1 MFRTGR
7 CLRCI
12 GYFVCGLVLA
22 GGILGTQVSD
32 AATYYVATN
41 GGDSYPGTEAQPWK
55 TLQKAA
61 ASVQAGDTVRIRA
74 GDYFVGTTWKVNRAG
89 TPENPITYRAYG
101 DGEVRITN
109 STILPS
115 GSWAHLKDRIY
126 FMQTTLPASSVFQNG
141 IPLHQPGD
149 RARIKSMDAM
159 IPNSFYISGSML
171 YVWLDDGSDPKN
183 SVMRVSPGHV
193 VSLYDS
199 HYTVFDGLTVE
210 YGDNGFKDQ
219 GKATHHITYRNNTVR
234 SMRSQGIQPTPANA
248 VIEYNLFQKIGVN
261 KFTHGIYTS
270 KPGIIIRHNVFEEI
284 AGAGIHLYAGSTLGG
299 GNYQVYGNVFRK
311 PRMMTFPT
319 SGNRYST
326 DVVAWEEGGNR
337 IYNNVF
343 YGEGKRRGIS
353 LNSPNNLVYHN
364 TFVGSANPLQFYAG
378 KPGNRIFNNI
388 FKNTNSSGFLTWPAD
403 AGSQTLD
410 YNIYFNTS
418 GTPRWQK
425 NGATYTDFSAYQAAA
440 GETHS
445 LYGDPQLVAADNF
458 HLQAGS
464 VAINAGTSLSEVS
477 QDFECTPRPQGSA
490 WDIGADELGPPGS
503 NCSAPLNSGAGAG
516 ALLPAPK
523 TPRTPTKPRSH

>member
-1 MFRTGR
+1 MLSFGR
-7 CLRCI
+7 YLQYAS
-12 GYFVCGLVLA
+12 YFICGLALA
-22 GGILGTQVSD
+22 GGVLGTQVSD
-32 AATYYVATN
+32 AATYYVVTN
-41 GGDSYPGTEAQPWK
+41 GSDSSPGTEAQPWK

-115 GSWAHLKDRIY
+115 GSWTRLKDRIY
-126 FMQTTLPASSVFQNG
+126 STQITSSALSVFQNS

-149 RARIKSMDAM
+149 PARINSVGDM
-159 IPNSFYISGSML
+159 IPNSFYISGTTL
-171 YVWLDDGSDPKN
+171 YVWLEDGSDPKN

-199 HYTVFDGLTVE
+199 HYTIFDGLTVE
-210 YGDNGFKDQ
+210 YGFNGFKDQ
-219 GKATHHITYRNNTVR
+219 GKATHHITYRHNTIR
-234 SMRSQGIQPTPANA
+234 SIRSQGIQPTPANA

-284 AGAGIHLYAGSTLGG
+284 TGAGIHLYSGKTLGG
-299 GNYQVYGNVFRK
+299 GNYQIYSNVFRK

-319 SGNRYST
+319 SGNRYYT
-326 DVVAWEEGGNR
+326 DVIAWEEGSNR

-353 LNSPNNLVYHN
+353 LNSPNNQVYNN
-364 TFVGSANPLQFYAG
+364 TFVGSVDPIQFHAG
-378 KPGNRIFNNI
+378 KAGNQIFNNI
-388 FKNTNSSGFLTWPAD
+388 FKNTDSSGFLMWPAD
-403 AGSQTLD
+403 AGSQSLD

-418 GTPRWQK
+418 GAPRWQM
-425 NGATYTDFSAYQAAA
+425 NGATYTGFSAYQAAA

-458 HLQAGS
+458 HLRAES
-464 VAINAGTSLSEVS
+464 SAINAGTSLSEVP

-503 NCSAPLNSGAGAG
+503 NCSAPPDSGAKPVRSKRG
-516 ALLPAPK
+516 
-523 TPRTPTKPRSH
+523 PRF

>member
-1 MFRTGR
+1 MLGIKRY
-7 CLRCI
+7 LRGG
-12 GYFVCGLVLA
+12 GYFVCSLILA
-22 GGILGTQVSD
+22 GGILGGQASD

-41 GGDSYPGTEAQPWK
+41 GSDSNPGTEAQPWR

-61 ASVQAGDTVRIRA
+61 DFVRAGDTVRIRA
-74 GDYFVGTTWKVNRAG
+74 GDYFVGTTWKIKRAA
-89 TPENPITYRAYG
+89 TPGNPITYRAYG

-115 GSWAHLKDRIY
+115 GSWMHLKDSIY
-126 FMQTTLPASSVFQNG
+126 YTQITPPASSVSVFQNG
-141 IPLHQPGD
+141 IPLHPPGD
-149 RARIKSMDAM
+149 RAEIFSVDEM
-159 IPNSFYISGSML
+159 IPNSFYISGTTL
-171 YVWLDDGSDPKN
+171 YVWLEDGSDPKN

-210 YGDNGFKDQ
+210 YGYNRFKDQ
-219 GKATHHITYRNNTVR
+219 GNATHHITYRNNTIR
-234 SMRSQGIQPTPANA
+234 SIRSQGIQPTPASA

-270 KPGIIIRHNVFEEI
+270 KSGIVIRHNVFEEI
-284 AGAGIHLYAGSTLGG
+284 AGAGIHLYDGSTLGG
-299 GNYQVYGNVFRK
+299 GNYQIYGNVFRK

-319 SGNRYST
+319 SGNRYYT
-326 DVVAWEEGGNR
+326 DIIAWEEGSNR

-343 YGEGKRRGIS
+343 YGEGKRGGIS
-353 LNSPNNLVYHN
+353 LNSPNNQVYNN
-364 TFVGSANPLQFYAG
+364 TFVGSLSPLQFDAG
-378 KPGNRIFNNI
+378 KPGNRVFNNI
-388 FKNTNSSGFLTWPAD
+388 FTTTGSSRFLTWPAN

-425 NGATYTDFSAYQAAA
+425 DGATYTSFSAYQAVA

-445 LYGDPQLVAADNF
+445 LYGDPQLVAAEDF

-464 VAINAGTSLSEVS
+464 SAINAGTSLSEVP

-490 WDIGADELGPPGS
+490 WDIGADEFGPPGS
-503 NCSAPLNSGAGAG
+503 NCSAPPAGASF
-516 ALLPAPK
+516 PASMK
-523 TPRTPTKPRSH
+523 LWTIDAN

>member
-1 MFRTGR
+1 MLSFGR
-7 CLRCI
+7 YLRCT
-12 GYFVCGLVLA
+12 GDFVCGLVLA
-22 GGILGTQVSD
+22 GGLLGAQVSD

-41 GGDSYPGTEAQPWK
+41 GSNSNPGTEAQPWK

-74 GDYFVGTTWKVNRAG
+74 GDYFVGTTWKITRAG
-89 TPENPITYRAYG
+89 TLENPITYCAYG

-115 GSWAHLKDRIY
+115 GSWTPLKDSIY
-126 FMQTTLPASSVFQNG
+126 STQITSPAPAVFQNS
-141 IPLHQPGD
+141 IPLHPPGD
-149 RARIKSMDAM
+149 QAQIYSVDDM
-159 IPNSFYISGSML
+159 IPNSFYISGTTL
-171 YVWLDDGSDPKN
+171 YVWLEDGSDPKN

-193 VSLYDS
+193 VSLHNS

-210 YGDNGFKDQ
+210 YGHNGFKDQ
-219 GKATHHITYRNNTVR
+219 GDPTHHITYRNNTIR
-234 SMRSQGIQPTPANA
+234 SIRSQGIQPTPANA

-261 KFTHGIYTS
+261 KFTHGIYTAT
-270 KPGIIIRHNVFEEI
+270 PGIIIRHNVFEEI
-284 AGAGIHLYAGSTLGG
+284 AGAAIHVYGGSPLVGS
-299 GNYQVYGNVFRK
+299 NYQIYGNVFRK

-319 SGNRYST
+319 SGNRYYT
-326 DVVAWEEGGNR
+326 EVIAWKEGSHR
-337 IYNNVF
+337 IWNNVF
-343 YGEGKRRGIS
+343 YGEGKRTGIS
-353 LNSPNNLVYHN
+353 LNSPNNWVYNN
-364 TFVGSANPLQFYAG
+364 TFVGSLSPLQFYAG
-378 KPGNRIFNNI
+378 KPGNQVFNNI
-388 FKNTNSSGFLTWPAD
+388 ITTTGSSRFLTWPAN

-425 NGATYTDFSAYQAAA
+425 NGTTYTDFSAYQAAA

-445 LYGDPQLVAADNF
+445 LYGDPQLVAANDF

-464 VAINAGTSLSEVS
+464 SAIDAGTSLSEVP

-503 NCSAPLNSGAGAG
+503 TCSAPPDDALFPAAMKLRIIDANWGAGG
-516 ALLPAPK
+516 
-523 TPRTPTKPRSH
+523 